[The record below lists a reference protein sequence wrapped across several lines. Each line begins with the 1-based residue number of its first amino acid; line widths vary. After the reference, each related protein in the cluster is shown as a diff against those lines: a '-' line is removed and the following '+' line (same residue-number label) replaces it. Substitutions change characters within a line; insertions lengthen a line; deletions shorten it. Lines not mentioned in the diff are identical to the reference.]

1 MASLPPD
8 AAFLAYVGIF
18 GAAAVACFAGVP
30 RAASI
35 DHATTRR
42 GLVALLVASG
52 AWASAHVG
60 FLVAPTTG
68 LTLAFHYAGLIIGFG
83 TVGPWLYFCS
93 AYTGRRLHR
102 SRPLR
107 RLAAGIFLA
116 VVAAKLTNPV
126 HGRYFR
132 TSFVET
138 PFPHLTVTN
147 EPLHW
152 LAMGLAY
159 ALSAVGY
166 FMLIELFWQVGHET
180 RPLVVLVGLTG
191 LPVVLDF
198 AGATSPLLLDITYEP
213 LGVAAFSVGV
223 LFVYF
228 DDLRSVQLAGERD
241 DPVIVLDDDN
251 RVRDYNAEAEKL
263 FEELAVDG
271 RVDAVVPE
279 LAEHLDTEEAV
290 VDIQRVGGMRYY
302 QLSANPFSTAE
313 ASRGR
318 LITLTDITERER
330 YRTELERQNRRLE
343 RFASVVSHDLRN
355 PLSIAKGRLELAREV
370 RDDEDLAATAT
381 ALERMETLIEDLLTL
396 AREGRLVDGTEPVSL
411 AAVAEESWSFV
422 ETDEATLTVE
432 GDLTFEAEGDRVKRL
447 FENLFRNTVEHG
459 STSPPSQARKDTVEH
474 SSTSSR
480 PGADDAVEHDS
491 TGPPSRAREDAVER
505 GSSDDGSVT
514 VEVGPLSDGD
524 GFYVADDGPGI
535 PEEKRGEVFEFGY
548 STEKAGTGFG
558 LAIVKEVAEAHGWT
572 ASATESEA
580 GGARFEIS
588 GVGTGRAVAETT
600 DA

>member
-8 AAFLAYVGIF
+8 AAFLAYVGVF

-68 LTLAFHYAGLIIGFG
+68 LALAFHYAGLIIGFG

-107 RLAAGIFLA
+107 RLAAGVFLA
-116 VVAAKLTNPV
+116 VVAAKLTNPI

-138 PFPHLTVTN
+138 PFPHLAVTN

-228 DDLRSVQLAGERD
+228 DDLQSVQLAGERD

-263 FEELAVDG
+263 FGELTVNG

-279 LAEHLDTEEAV
+279 LAEHLDTGEAV

-302 QLSANPFSTAE
+302 QLSANPFSTAG

-330 YRTELERQNRRLE
+330 YRSELERQNERLE
-343 RFASVVSHDLRN
+343 RFAGVVSHDLRS
-355 PLSIAKGRLELAREV
+355 PLNAAIGRVELAHES
-370 RDDEDLAATAT
+370 RDDENLEAASS
-381 ALERMETLIEDLLTL
+381 ALERMETLIEDLLSL
-396 AREGRLVDGTEPVSL
+396 ARSGQPISGTEPMTLS
-411 AAVAEESWSFV
+411 AVVDRTREVVDTNPAPVLV
-422 ETDEATLTVE
+422 ED
-432 GDLTFEAEGDRVKRL
+432 DLEFEADPDRL
-447 FENLFRNTVEHG
+447 QQLLENLFRNAVKHG
-459 STSPPSQARKDTVEH
+459 QAEDHVTIRV
-474 SSTSSR
+474 
-480 PGADDAVEHDS
+480 GALDS
-491 TGPPSRAREDAVER
+491 GE
-505 GSSDDGSVT
+505 
-514 VEVGPLSDGD
+514 

-535 PEEKRGEVFEFGY
+535 PTEEREDVFSFGY
-548 STEKAGTGFG
+548 STEEGGTGFG
-558 LAIVKEVAEAHGWT
+558 LAIVREIAEAHGWT
-572 ASATESEA
+572 VSVAESTT
-580 GGARFEIS
+580 GGARFEVADVRS
-588 GVGTGRAVAETT
+588 GGAVGRAGAT
-600 DA
+600 DGSG

>member
-8 AAFLAYVGIF
+8 AAFLAYVGVF

-30 RAASI
+30 RAANV

-107 RLAAGIFLA
+107 RLAAGVFLA

-132 TSFVET
+132 ASFVET
-138 PFPHLTVTN
+138 PFPHLAVTN

-223 LFVYF
+223 LFLYF
-228 DDLRSVQLAGERD
+228 DDLQSVQLAGERD

-263 FEELAVDG
+263 FEELTVDG

-355 PLSIAKGRLELAREV
+355 PLSVAKGRLELAREV

-411 AAVAEESWSFV
+411 AAVAEESWSLV

-447 FENLFRNTVEHG
+447 FENLFRN
-459 STSPPSQARKDTVEH
+459 AVEH
-474 SSTSSR
+474 SSTGSR
-480 PGADDAVEHDS
+480 PKADDAVEQ
-491 TGPPSRAREDAVER
+491 
-505 GSSDDGSVT
+505 GSSADGSVT
-514 VEVGPLSDGD
+514 VEVGPLADAG

-535 PEEKRGEVFEFGY
+535 PEERRGEVFEFGY
-548 STEKAGTGFG
+548 STEEEGTGFG

-572 ASATESEA
+572 VSATESET

-588 GVGTGRAVAETT
+588 GVETGRAVAETT
-600 DA
+600 DP

>member
-68 LTLAFHYAGLIIGFG
+68 LALAFHYAGLIIGFG

-107 RLAAGIFLA
+107 RLAAGVFLA
-116 VVAAKLTNPV
+116 VVAAKLTNPI

-263 FEELAVDG
+263 FEELTVDG

-279 LAEHLDTEEAV
+279 LAEHLDTGEAV

-459 STSPPSQARKDTVEH
+459 STSPPSQAREDSVEH
-474 SSTSSR
+474 SSTGSR
-480 PGADDAVEHDS
+480 PKADDAVEHDS
-491 TGPPSRAREDAVER
+491 TSPPSRAREDAVER

-514 VEVGPLSDGD
+514 VEVGPLADGD

-535 PEEKRGEVFEFGY
+535 PEEERGEVFEFGY
-548 STEKAGTGFG
+548 STEEAGTGFG

>member
-8 AAFLAYVGIF
+8 AAFFAYVGVF

-68 LTLAFHYAGLIIGFG
+68 LALAFHYAGLIIGFG

-93 AYTGRRLHR
+93 AYTGRRFHR
-102 SRPLR
+102 SRALR
-107 RLAAGIFLA
+107 RLAAGVFLA
-116 VVAAKLTNPV
+116 VVAAKLTNPI

-138 PFPHLTVTN
+138 PFPHLAVTN

-159 ALSAVGY
+159 TLSAVGY

-223 LFVYF
+223 LFLYF

-279 LAEHLDTEEAV
+279 LAEHLDTGEAV

-302 QLSANPFSTAE
+302 QLSANPFSTAG

-318 LITLTDITERER
+318 LITLTDITEREQ
-330 YRTELERQNRRLE
+330 YRSELERQNERLE
-343 RFASVVSHDLRN
+343 RFAGVVSHDLRS
-355 PLSIAKGRLELAREV
+355 PLNAAIGRVELAHEG
-370 RDDEDLAATAT
+370 RDDENLEAASS
-381 ALERMETLIEDLLTL
+381 ALERMETLIEDLLSL
-396 AREGRLVDGTEPVSL
+396 ARSGQPISGTEPMTLS
-411 AAVAEESWSFV
+411 AVVDRTREVVDTNPAPVLV
-422 ETDEATLTVE
+422 ED
-432 GDLTFEAEGDRVKRL
+432 DLEFEADPDRL
-447 FENLFRNTVEHG
+447 QQLLENLFRNAVKHG
-459 STSPPSQARKDTVEH
+459 QAEEDITIRV
-474 SSTSSR
+474 
-480 PGADDAVEHDS
+480 GALDS
-491 TGPPSRAREDAVER
+491 GE
-505 GSSDDGSVT
+505 
-514 VEVGPLSDGD
+514 

-535 PEEKRGEVFEFGY
+535 PTEEREDVFSFGY
-548 STEKAGTGFG
+548 STEEEGTGFG
-558 LAIVKEVAEAHGWT
+558 LAIVREIAEAHGWT
-572 ASATESEA
+572 VSVAESTT
-580 GGARFEIS
+580 GGARFEVADVRS
-588 GVGTGRAVAETT
+588 GGAVGRAGAT
-600 DA
+600 DGSG

>member
-8 AAFLAYVGIF
+8 AALLAYVGVF

-107 RLAAGIFLA
+107 RLAAGVFLA
-116 VVAAKLTNPV
+116 VVAAKLTNPI

-138 PFPHLTVTN
+138 PFPHLAVTN

-228 DDLRSVQLAGERD
+228 DDLQSVQLAGERD

-263 FEELAVDG
+263 FEELTVDG

-279 LAEHLDTEEAV
+279 LAEHLDTGEAV

-302 QLSANPFSTAE
+302 QLSANPFSTAQ

-330 YRTELERQNRRLE
+330 YRSELERQNERLE
-343 RFASVVSHDLRN
+343 RFAGVVSHDLRS
-355 PLSIAKGRLELAREV
+355 PLNAAMGRVELAREG
-370 RDDEDLAATAT
+370 RDDEDLEAASS
-381 ALERMETLIEDLLTL
+381 ALERMETLIEDLLSL
-396 AREGRLVDGTEPVSL
+396 ARSGQPISGTEPVTLS
-411 AAVAEESWSFV
+411 AVIDRTREVVDTNPAPALV
-422 ETDEATLTVE
+422 ED
-432 GDLTFEAEGDRVKRL
+432 DLEFEADPDRL
-447 FENLFRNTVEHG
+447 QQLLENLFRNAVEHG
-459 STSPPSQARKDTVEH
+459 QAEDDVTIRV
-474 SSTSSR
+474 
-480 PGADDAVEHDS
+480 GALDS
-491 TGPPSRAREDAVER
+491 GE
-505 GSSDDGSVT
+505 
-514 VEVGPLSDGD
+514 

-535 PEEKRGEVFEFGY
+535 PTEEREDVFSFGY
-548 STEKAGTGFG
+548 STEEGGTGFG
-558 LAIVKEVAEAHGWT
+558 LAIVREIAEAHGWT
-572 ASATESEA
+572 VSVAESTT
-580 GGARFEIS
+580 GGARFEVADVRS
-588 GVGTGRAVAETT
+588 GGAVDRAGAT
-600 DA
+600 DGSG